1 MCPDQAPTQGSGVIE
16 ALYVAIQKRG
26 VASPSDLT
34 QDLGIARSSLTLYL
48 KQLVKANRIERLGG
62 GRSIKYRVVQMT
74 FATQGAPTTQGTP
87 STPSS
92 GPQTQPAPQPE
103 SGKGSGIGHQLL
115 GLAGVI
121 LVLYLI
127 FTHHTQQVPQ
137 TIPTQTPLTP
147 TEQVSAKPKHAA
159 ASHPK
164 KAAVAVSKTPIPLS
178 QIVLP
183 KTAPPPDGVFAS
195 AFCGALYNMKY
206 QDPYANADAV
216 AAMVGPLYGQDI
228 VDTYY
233 SDERMKTCQDEKQT
247 WTFKAEGD
255 PAMTAKKGDDSDY
268 LVKGTLTITE
278 EGNSHIDTRSVSFL
292 VTINHNAN
300 GFPEVKDIV
309 EQNMGNKE

>member
-1 MCPDQAPTQGSGVIE
+1 LKQVWLGFVAAGVKDMFGKLPKNRWAALGQLIWKSIATLTKHFFKSLWKLIVRAFHSVIRIVGE
-16 ALYVAIQKRG
+16 ILGKVLVTILSLLLVILLIWGLITAFLHPKDFLYVLKSQFMGAYQRISAQMTPPKTEEAQPTP
-26 VASPSDLT
+26 VPASPVKTLSEKASSILKKVT
-34 QDLGIARSSLTLYL
+34 RS
-48 KQLVKANRIERLGG
+48 KP
-62 GRSIKYRVVQMT
+62 
-74 FATQGAPTTQGTP
+74 AT
-87 STPSS
+87 
-92 GPQTQPAPQPE
+92 
-103 SGKGSGIGHQLL
+103 
-115 GLAGVI
+115 V
-121 LVLYLI
+121 
-127 FTHHTQQVPQ
+127 
-137 TIPTQTPLTP
+137 
-147 TEQVSAKPKHAA
+147 
-159 ASHPK
+159 SHPK
-164 KAAVAVSKTPIPLS
+164 VAARAAVLPS
-178 QIVLP
+178 QIILP
-183 KTAPPPDGVFAS
+183 KTTPPPDGAFAR

-247 WTFKAEGD
+247 WTFKTEGD

>member
-1 MCPDQAPTQGSGVIE
+1 M
-16 ALYVAIQKRG
+16 
-26 VASPSDLT
+26 
-34 QDLGIARSSLTLYL
+34 
-48 KQLVKANRIERLGG
+48 
-62 GRSIKYRVVQMT
+62 
-74 FATQGAPTTQGTP
+74 
-87 STPSS
+87 
-92 GPQTQPAPQPE
+92 
-103 SGKGSGIGHQLL
+103 
-115 GLAGVI
+115 
-121 LVLYLI
+121 
-127 FTHHTQQVPQ
+127 
-137 TIPTQTPLTP
+137 TP

-183 KTAPPPDGVFAS
+183 KTAPPPDGAFAS

-309 EQNMGNKE
+309 EQNMGYKE